1 MALKS
6 MSVEKLVALKGQVE
20 AMLSSKILEQRR
32 ALESELSKLDRF
44 QGGTGRAKSVGRG
57 GARGVVAP
65 KYRNPDN
72 PNETWAG
79 RGLRP
84 RWLAAAIKG
93 GKSLENF
100 AIVGAGAKTANPGRK
115 PRKAKRTAK

>member
-1 MALKS
+1 LA
-6 MSVEKLVALKGQVE
+6 VVAL
-20 AMLSSKILEQRR
+20 ACR
-32 ALESELSKLDRF
+32 
-44 QGGTGRAKSVGRG
+44 
-57 GARGVVAP
+57 AP

-79 RGLRP
+79 RGLTP
-84 RWLAAAIKG
+84 RWLAAAIKR
-93 GKSLENF
+93 GKKLEDF